1 MLYHLK
7 YVVYEDKKLA
17 AQELFKNMTQEER
30 DAEFPEGVTK
40 IARVHNSA
48 SGYGYVII
56 DAESHEKLHGF
67 MMSWAP
73 MCTFP
78 QVEAMI
84 DDEDL
89 LKVL

>member
-40 IARVHNSA
+40 RARVHNSA
-48 SGYGYVII
+48 SGYGYVIV
-56 DAESHEKLHGF
+56 DAESHEKLHSF

>member
-1 MLYHLK
+1 M
-7 YVVYEDKKLA
+7 
-17 AQELFKNMTQEER
+17 
-30 DAEFPEGVTK
+30 TK

-48 SGYGYVII
+48 SGYGYVIV

-84 DDEDL
+84 DDGDL

>member
-30 DAEFPEGVTK
+30 DAEFPEGGTK

-48 SGYGYVII
+48 SGYGYVIV

>member
-17 AQELFKNMTQEER
+17 AQELFKNMTQDVR
-30 DAEFPEGVTK
+30 DAEFPVGVTK
-40 IARVHNSA
+40 IASVHNSA
-48 SGYGYVII
+48 SGYGYVIV

-67 MMSWAP
+67 MMSWAS

>member
-1 MLYHLK
+1 
-7 YVVYEDKKLA
+7 
-17 AQELFKNMTQEER
+17 
-30 DAEFPEGVTK
+30 
-40 IARVHNSA
+40 
-48 SGYGYVII
+48 
-56 DAESHEKLHGF
+56 

-84 DDEDL
+84 DDEGL